1 MLLLVFVDLP
11 LRLFAV
17 KNFNICMVTRTEIK
31 AGILVNWLVCILG
44 SNFFGSHSVRYG
56 STNQANSAFHPFGVG
71 K

>member
-1 MLLLVFVDLP
+1 
-11 LRLFAV
+11 
-17 KNFNICMVTRTEIK
+17 MVTRTEIK